1 VPFLDS
7 HCRQIENSVVLAIFD
22 FKNTKEV
29 LVYNKKK
36 SKNILVFGLAIFMSI
51 FAKRLKEARKNTDLS
66 QERLGVLAGI
76 DEMSASAR
84 MNQYERGKHEPEFTM
99 VERIAKILN
108 VPEAF
113 FYAKDDELAW
123 LLVTYHRLPLMGRNE
138 IVEAA
143 KRAVIS

>member
-1 VPFLDS
+1 M
-7 HCRQIENSVVLAIFD
+7 
-22 FKNTKEV
+22 
-29 LVYNKKK
+29 YNKKK

-51 FAKRLKEARKNTDLS
+51 FARRLKEARKNTDLS

-108 VPEAF
+108 VPEAY

-123 LLVTYHRLPLMGRNE
+123 LLVTYHRLSLMGRNE

-143 KRAVIS
+143 KRVVIQRGVSSTNG